1 MKNIKV
7 DEEIT
12 LFKYYPNYSKTLNWY
27 LDKEVCKQVD
37 NIDHVYNKDT
47 LKNMYRYL
55 NKNGYLY
62 YIKYKGRLCG
72 DVSLQYNGDVAIV
85 IEKSYQNKHIGRRVL
100 KEIITLAKKLNYEK
114 IQANIYDFNLQSKKV
129 FELVGFNKIKEE
141 TYIYIVN

>member
-1 MKNIKV
+1 MEVKGHFCKIFATICCICK
-7 DEEIT
+7 
-12 LFKYYPNYSKTLNWY
+12 YSKVHLRLIFLRFIHGT
-27 LDKEVCKQVD
+27 
-37 NIDHVYNKDT
+37 
-47 LKNMYRYL
+47 YRYL

-85 IEKSYQNKHIGRRVL
+85 IEKNYQNKHIGRRVL